1 MMRFFLYQW
10 LIEKYFR
17 EDYFLS
23 DTNNL
28 FRVFYSFHSDRYAV
42 VLKVLNPNLSKFPSL
57 EVHLKYMYA
66 AKCYVFFRQIKG
78 EKFLNIQQS
87 RSFDVKIPCNQA
99 WQSDQRIRRKLGDQ
113 ILKSFLKITANM
125 IAKGLIKL
133 ENQTT

>member
-1 MMRFFLYQW
+1 MLEWEIFSWRLF
-10 LIEKYFR
+10 
-17 EDYFLS
+17 S

-28 FRVFYSFHSDRYAV
+28 FRVCKKIASSFHSFHSDRYAV

-113 ILKSFLKITANM
+113 IRKSFLNFTANM
-125 IAKGLIKL
+125 ISKGLIKL
-133 ENQTT
+133 